1 MKVKFTCFSSQAK
14 LCALILVGC
23 FFPMTSTLA
32 QSSSSTVREDL
43 GGLRDIV
50 WREPLD
56 AASVIDAERSRYGSF
71 LSAFWPSGIPSADQ
85 ALFKAYIRLLNY
97 VEQAL
102 QGGKAL
108 DDAIVESYEK
118 VIGEAPA
125 DPELKEMPEGILFTY
140 LPGLIEALTEVQQ
153 PQLSGQ

>member
-1 MKVKFTCFSSQAK
+1 MKFTYFSSQAK
-14 LCALILVGC
+14 LCALILLGC
-23 FFPMTSTLA
+23 LFQMASTLA

-43 GGLRDIV
+43 GGLRDIA
-50 WREPLD
+50 WREPSD
-56 AASVIDAERSRYGSF
+56 AVSVIDAERDRYRNF
-71 LSAFWPSGIPSADQ
+71 LSASWPGGIPGADQ
-85 ALFKAYIRLLNY
+85 ALFKAYIKLLDY

-102 QGGKAL
+102 QGGKTL

-118 VIGEAPA
+118 VMTEAPT

-140 LPGLIEALTEVQQ
+140 LPGLVEALTEVQQ